1 MCFKI
6 RKPNIFI
13 KYVSKPEA
21 DVQQRRGFLGGRE
34 VVTPGS
40 TEEAEARGSGVKV
53 EVKLPLDV
61 TKEVEAGEQRK
72 TVTRH
77 SVSQGTQH
85 S

>member
-6 RKPNIFI
+6 RKPKIFI

-72 TVTRH
+72 TV
-77 SVSQGTQH
+77 SWLSEGT
-85 S
+85 

>member
-6 RKPNIFI
+6 RNQKISI
-13 KYVSKPEA
+13 KNVPGTEA
-21 DVQQRRGFLGGRE
+21 DVQQRRGLLGGRE

-40 TEEAEARGSGVKV
+40 PEEAEARGPGVKV
-53 EVKLPLDV
+53 EVKLPLNV
-61 TKEVEAGEQRK
+61 TKEIEAGEQRK
-72 TVTRH
+72 TVSRH